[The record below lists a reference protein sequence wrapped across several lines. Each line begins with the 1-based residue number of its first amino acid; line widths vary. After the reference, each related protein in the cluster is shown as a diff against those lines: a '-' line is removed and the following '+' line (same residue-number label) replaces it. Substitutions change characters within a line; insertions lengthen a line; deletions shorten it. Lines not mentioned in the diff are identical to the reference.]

1 MFHFLQNF
9 PTINLQMFIENNKL
23 NKKPNERINN
33 KGHTLP
39 SKPTNAAQY
48 SIALTKPLLHLPAEG
63 AV

>member
-1 MFHFLQNF
+1 MFHSLQNF
-9 PTINLQMFIENNKL
+9 STINLQMLIENNKL
-23 NKKPNERINN
+23 IIKPNESIND

-39 SKPTNAAQY
+39 SKPTKAAQY